1 MRLFNQNT
9 FDILSKFI
17 RYYDNEIKILALSIL
32 VNILFK
38 CDIQSQRTN
47 ENFNYIPIIW
57 GLSILTNLIQELK
70 LTNSKIN
77 SLKIISKVFIFVL
90 YLVFS

>member
-17 RYYDNEIKILALSIL
+17 RYYDNENKILALSVL

-38 CDIQSQRTN
+38 CDINNQRTN
-47 ENFNYIPIIW
+47 DNYNYIPIIW

-70 LTNSKIN
+70 VTKSKIN
-77 SLKIISKVFIFVL
+77 SLKIISNKIIDYFF
-90 YLVFS
+90 